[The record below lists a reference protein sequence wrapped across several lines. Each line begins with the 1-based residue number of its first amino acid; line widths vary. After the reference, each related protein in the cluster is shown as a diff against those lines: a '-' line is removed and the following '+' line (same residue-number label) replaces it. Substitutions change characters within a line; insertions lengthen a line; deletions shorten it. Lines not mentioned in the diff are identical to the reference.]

1 MTVQERASERSL
13 REDEVLDLIGK
24 GGFTVVEHPTIK
36 GFLSEF
42 AMDDPIF
49 VSRLMDLVVYLI
61 RTRNAYFKLEE
72 ERDELRKRKEILIG
86 MGVAEKAVLSLMRT
100 IDDLTPRETF
110 RGGKGIDAK

>member
-1 MTVQERASERSL
+1 MEVIRMTVQERASERSL

-49 VSRLMDLVVYLI
+49 VSRMMDLVVYLI

-72 ERDELRKRKEILIG
+72 EREELKKRKEILIG

-100 IDDLTPRETF
+100 IDDLTPRE
-110 RGGKGIDAK
+110 